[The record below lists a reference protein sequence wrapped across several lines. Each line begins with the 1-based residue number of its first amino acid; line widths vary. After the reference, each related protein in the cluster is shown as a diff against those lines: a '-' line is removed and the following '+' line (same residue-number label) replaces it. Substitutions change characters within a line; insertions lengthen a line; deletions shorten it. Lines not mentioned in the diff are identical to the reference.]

1 MYHGVYDNQRQRR
14 CHRRR
19 NQKSIALLVAMVMV
33 LGAFVGATVAYLFTS
48 ADSIV
53 NTFTPASV
61 TTEITEDFD
70 KEVKNNVQVKN
81 TGDISAYIRAEVVVT
96 WQNEKGE
103 IAPTVPVMGTD
114 YNVTFPNGT
123 GWVEHKGFYYYTSAV
138 ASQASTG
145 VLLTACQ
152 PVEGKAPAG
161 YHLSVEILASA
172 IQSEPQEAVQE
183 AWNVTIKDGKVEA
196 YTVNGGGVG

>member
-14 CHRRR
+14 RHRRR

-61 TTEITEDFD
+61 TTEITENFD

-103 IAPTVPVMGTD
+103 IAPTVPVRGTD

-123 GWVEHKGFYYYTSAV
+123 GWVEHEGFYYYTSAV
-138 ASQASTG
+138 APQASTG